1 MRPTNCQKK
10 CDKTQN
16 NNREKEKQTKRGSQN
31 KKPKMKNVDTKKK
44 TQNKTRHRKKES
56 QNKLAHKSW
65 GKKRIIPQFFKL
77 NCSPNLGAMKD
88 YHDIFWKNT

>member
-16 NNREKEKQTKRGSQN
+16 NNRQKEKQTKRGSQN

-44 TQNKTRHRKKES
+44 RKTKRGTE
-56 QNKLAHKSW
+56 
-65 GKKRIIPQFFKL
+65 KKRVKINWPTKVGL
-77 NCSPNLGAMKD
+77 RKG
-88 YHDIFWKNT
+88 